1 MVGPPSPWSSR
12 DQEDGSWQVIQ
23 RCSQH
28 APRHPTCHPEHRS
41 RRQNR
46 GNLADQG
53 FRSPLQHS
61 SGWAASG
68 GEMLFKI
75 AIVLLSV
82 WIIGVVGLFEVG
94 DLVHVLLLGG
104 LLLLLMAFAKAREA
118 AVRGTNGRSRER

>member
-1 MVGPPSPWSSR
+1 
-12 DQEDGSWQVIQ
+12 
-23 RCSQH
+23 
-28 APRHPTCHPEHRS
+28 
-41 RRQNR
+41 
-46 GNLADQG
+46 
-53 FRSPLQHS
+53 
-61 SGWAASG
+61 
-68 GEMLFKI
+68 MLFKI